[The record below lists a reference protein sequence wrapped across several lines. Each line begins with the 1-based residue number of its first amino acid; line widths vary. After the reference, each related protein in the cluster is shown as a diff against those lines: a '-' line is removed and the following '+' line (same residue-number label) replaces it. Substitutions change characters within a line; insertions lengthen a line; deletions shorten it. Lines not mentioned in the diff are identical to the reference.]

1 MCRKNH
7 TLASTITST
16 GDKTIT
22 GCTAGCPIIIGYKMG
37 GTASEGSRAFVS
49 VKSGANIGIV
59 SPTSWYWTLGTQNG
73 GSMSFIVIPTATSVV
88 LTIGKNNTQALGTVY
103 VYKC

>member
-1 MCRKNH
+1 MSKLDH

-37 GTASEGSRAFVS
+37 GTASEESRAFVS

-59 SPTSWYWTLGTQNG
+59 SPTNWYWTLGTQNC
-73 GSMSFIVIPTATSVV
+73 GSMSFIVIPTAASVV
-88 LTIGKNNTQALGTVY
+88 LTIGKNNTQVLGTVY